1 MSIEAKNRKI
11 RVLFVCVHNSARS
24 QMAEAFLNHLG
35 GGLFEAESAGLEP
48 AEINPLVI
56 EVMKEIGIDIS
67 TNRAD
72 SVFYFFKQGRLYR
85 YVVTVCDEAS
95 AERCPLFAS
104 HATYVHWPLEN
115 PASFTGTYEER
126 LGKIRDLRDRI
137 EKKVEKFIT
146 EHSEEGGDQ

>member
-1 MSIEAKNRKI
+1 MSIEEKNRKI

-35 GGLFEAESAGLEP
+35 GDLFEAESAGLEP

-56 EVMKEIGIDIS
+56 EAMKEIGIDIS
-67 TNRAD
+67 MKRTN
-72 SVFYFFKQGRLYR
+72 SVFDFFKQGKLYR

-115 PASFTGTYEER
+115 PASFSGSYEER
-126 LGKIRDLRDRI
+126 MGENKGPERSDK
-137 EKKVEKFIT
+137 EKGREVYCRAF
-146 EHSEEGGDQ
+146 GRRR